1 MATAKPAK
9 TQPAPEPV
17 QVMPA
22 ESASSGPVS
31 TPSAYTTGSVK
42 QDPVSLAVAV
52 RTNIPDPYL
61 GHAWAVM
68 TVDRGGHF
76 AAWEDVQY
84 WDDLKIQ

>member
-1 MATAKPAK
+1 MATAKAQPA
-9 TQPAPEPV
+9 QPAPEPV
-17 QVMPA
+17 VVMPA
-22 ESASSGPVS
+22 EPTGP
-31 TPSAYTTGSVK
+31 TPTPLAYSTGSIK

-76 AAWEDVQY
+76 AAWEDVQN
-84 WDDLKIQ
+84 WEDVKVQ

>member
-1 MATAKPAK
+1 
-9 TQPAPEPV
+9 
-17 QVMPA
+17 MPA
-22 ESASSGPVS
+22 EPTGP
-31 TPSAYTTGSVK
+31 TPTPLAYSTGSIK

-76 AAWEDVQY
+76 AAWEDVQN
-84 WDDLKIQ
+84 WDDVKVQ